1 MGILQ
6 SLQDEMKNAMKAR
19 DKARQDALRMLVSAI
34 KYALVDAPT
43 LDEAGVVAVL
53 AKEAKKR
60 RESVEAYTAAGRTEL
75 ADKEK
80 YEVALIETYLPKM
93 MSEVEVRTK
102 VQALLQTYDLGVMNY
117 GEVMKIAMKEV
128 GGKADGGV
136 VARIVKELLNNQ

>member
-6 SLQDEMKNAMKAR
+6 SLQDEMKTAMKAR
-19 DKARQDALRMLVSAI
+19 DQARLDALRMLVSAI